1 MIQKCA
7 LGNAL
12 LKIKVRMLGSVCTV
26 DKTSEES
33 SRNGRKAHTEKV
45 DLVFIHS

>member
-1 MIQKCA
+1 MIQNCT

-12 LKIKVRMLGSVCTV
+12 LKIKVRMLGSICTAG
-26 DKTSEES
+26 KTTEES